1 MPSPTLPLWFQ
12 RLPAELT
19 RRLERAEAAAREARN
34 ETHAAQALELVAI
47 LAPRLPFDE
56 AVDRYIEIMGLTGDE
71 AEIVRTRALVLLSDP
86 EVEDNLAGERHR
98 GWSFDWRYAT
108 PLGALRYIRRHLRR
122 NAEEDLWM
130 ELATARAEEALVRAH
145 VEHALGFAKLLGDEA
160 PPTRGISYYLNQLEL
175 PTARAHAVYQRALA
189 QLAETYL
196 PRLAKGGVKTQ
207 QSRTRV

>member
-12 RLPAELT
+12 RLPAELA

-86 EVEDNLAGERHR
+86 EVEDKLAGERAPGLELRLALCDSARCSAVHSSPSPSQCR
-98 GWSFDWRYAT
+98 GRFVD
-108 PLGALRYIRRHLRR
+108 GARDRPGGGSPGAGTRRACARLRQ
-122 NAEEDLWM
+122 
-130 ELATARAEEALVRAH
+130 TAR
-145 VEHALGFAKLLGDEA
+145 
-160 PPTRGISYYLNQLEL
+160 
-175 PTARAHAVYQRALA
+175 
-189 QLAETYL
+189 
-196 PRLAKGGVKTQ
+196 
-207 QSRTRV
+207 

>member
-12 RLPAELT
+12 RLPSDLT
-19 RRLERAEAAAREARN
+19 RRLERAEASAREARN

-47 LAPRLPFDE
+47 LAPRIPFDE
-56 AVDRYIEIMGLTGDE
+56 AVDRYIEIMGLVGDE

-86 EVEDNLAGERHR
+86 QIEDDLASERHR

-108 PLGALRYIRRHLRR
+108 PVGALRYIRRHLRR

-130 ELATARAEEALVRAH
+130 ELATARAEEALVRVH
-145 VEHALGFAKLLGDEA
+145 VEHALGFAKLLGEEA

-175 PTARAHAVYQRALA
+175 PTTRAHAVYQRALA

-196 PRLAKGGVKTQ
+196 PRLGKEGAKTSQ
-207 QSRTRV
+207 PRIRA